1 MLYTTAGS
9 KRDTNRCI
17 HSMTLDISGCLKIF
31 EICHRICGTDTGS
44 LRIRTWAHWWR
55 PSSIVIRSPAPD
67 DGTNWIT
74 VSQCMIQSFQKHG
87 IDILPFAVSASL
99 STAGEKV
106 STGRTILD

>member
-1 MLYTTAGS
+1 MRHGYRQPENPDLGTLVETLVHRYS
-9 KRDTNRCI
+9 K
-17 HSMTLDISGCLKIF
+17 
-31 EICHRICGTDTGS
+31 
-44 LRIRTWAHWWR
+44 
-55 PSSIVIRSPAPD
+55 PSPD